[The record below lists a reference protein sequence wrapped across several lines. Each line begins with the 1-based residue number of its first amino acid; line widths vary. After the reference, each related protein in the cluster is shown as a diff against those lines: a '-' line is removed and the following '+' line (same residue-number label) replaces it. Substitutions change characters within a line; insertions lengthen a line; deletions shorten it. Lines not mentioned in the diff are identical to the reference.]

1 MEKRGK
7 AKVIWPHQAR
17 VKEELTIE
25 TGDVITI
32 LEEHNTGW
40 WKGELNGKVSY
51 PNFIMYVLVLKQL
64 SYAGRVLSCQLL

>member
-1 MEKRGK
+1 MEKRGT

>member
-1 MEKRGK
+1 MEKRGT
-7 AKVIWPHQAR
+7 ATVIWPHQAR

-40 WKGELNGKVSY
+40 WKGELNGKVGY
-51 PNFIMYVLVLKQL
+51 PNFIAYVLVLKQL
-64 SYAGRVLSCQLL
+64 SYAGWVLSCQLL